1 MTEII
6 IDGNVFEV
14 DEERTRDYYGIITL
28 CECELCRTYYGRV
41 QGLYPKTEE
50 LLSRFSL
57 DIAKPDELF
66 PTELENETQ
75 YGAAFTVCGRIV
87 SLASPDIE
95 LREKQGTVPIN
106 FIKKEEVLF
115 PHKQEKDFFGIEI
128 FNINIELSDN
138 N

>member
-1 MTEII
+1 MSEVN
-6 IDGNVFEV
+6 IDGNVF
-14 DEERTRDYYGIITL
+14 DIDKAGTEEYYRDV
-28 CECELCRTYYGRV
+28 ELCTCDDCRRYYRRIP
-41 QGLYPKTEE
+41 GLYPKTQE

-87 SLASPDIE
+87 SLTFPDIE
-95 LREKQGTVPIN
+95 LREKQGTVPVK
-106 FIKKEEVLF
+106 FIREEEVLF

-128 FNINIELSDN
+128 FNINIESEN
-138 N
+138 K